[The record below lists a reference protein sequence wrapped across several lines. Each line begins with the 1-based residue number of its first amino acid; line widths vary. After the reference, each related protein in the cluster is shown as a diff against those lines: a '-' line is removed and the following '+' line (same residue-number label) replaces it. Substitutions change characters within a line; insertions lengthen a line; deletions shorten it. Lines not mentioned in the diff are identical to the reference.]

1 MSKGTFVV
9 AAIAVLGAI
18 AGVIAAVQ
26 YNQNASALYTEADL
40 NAQAMRD
47 LFNHWTLVYGKIY
60 QSQAEEEHRFAT
72 FQDNYLFIL
81 NWNADP
87 TSTSTVGLNQF
98 ADLNTEEF
106 SAEIS
111 CLNSAN
117 ASKPTAVF
125 VPTPEQIEA
134 LPATV
139 NWVTAGA
146 VTGVKNQGQCGSC
159 WAFSTTG
166 SLEGCNFIFNG
177 ANLLSFSEQ
186 QLVDCS
192 DSYGNQGCD
201 GGLMDNAFKYVEA
214 KGIELEAT
222 YPYTAVDGT
231 CKYSA
236 SQVKFTNT
244 GYQNVAQNNEVA
256 LATAVAVQP
265 VSVAVEAD

>member
-26 YNQNASALYTEADL
+26 YNQNTVSLFTEADL
-40 NAQAMRD
+40 NGQTMMD
-47 LFNHWTLVYGKIY
+47 LWNHWKLVYNKVY
-60 QSQAEEEHRFAT
+60 ASETEETHRFTT
-72 FQDNYLFIL
+72 FKNNYLFIM

-87 TSTSTVGLNQF
+87 TATSEVGLNQF
-98 ADLNTEEF
+98 ADMNTQEF
-106 SAEIS
+106 SEHIS
-111 CLNSAN
+111 CLDMGTRMYTEETS
-117 ASKPTAVF
+117 SPTQA
-125 VPTPEQIEA
+125 EIEA

-146 VTGVKNQGQCGSC
+146 VTPVKNQGHCGSC

-166 SLEGCNFIFNG
+166 SLEGCNFLFG
-177 ANLLSFSEQ
+177 GKSLLSFSEQ

-192 DSYGNQGCD
+192 TAYGNQGCD

-214 KGIELEAT
+214 QGIELEAT

-236 SQVKFTNT
+236 S
-244 GYQNVAQNNEVA
+244 
-256 LATAVAVQP
+256 
-265 VSVAVEAD
+265 